1 MLRISDQEA
10 ATVRI
15 SVVIPVKDHTVELRR
30 VLADLAAQIRP
41 ADEIVVV
48 DNGFDDEVLAIARTA
63 GATAIRE
70 PEPGVAAAAA
80 AGYDAATG
88 DIIARCDADSR
99 LPRGWLAAI
108 EEAMREGRVAAVSG
122 PGYFY
127 EPPERLAAWRTTL
140 SALYMGL
147 YRWSMTGALA
157 HPPLFGSNCAFR
169 RAAWLLVRDEV
180 HRTGTH
186 IHDDVDLSVHLGA
199 HALTVRWVPAIA
211 VGIASAPLRRGAAL
225 RTTRG
230 WAALA
235 VHWPAEQPTLRWRRR
250 IRWGSSQ
257 RVRIRTARSVQDRRV
272 G

>member
-1 MLRISDQEA
+1 M
-10 ATVRI
+10 ATRI
-15 SVVIPVKDHTVELRR
+15 SVVVPVKDHAVELRR
-30 VLADLAAQIRP
+30 VLADLAAQTRP
-41 ADEIVVV
+41 ADQIVVV
-48 DNGFDDEVLAIARTA
+48 DNGPDDEVIAIARAA
-63 GATAIRE
+63 GATVVRE

-88 DIIARCDADSR
+88 DVIARCDADSR

-108 EEAMREGRVAAVSG
+108 EEAMLDPRIAAVTG
-122 PGYFY
+122 PGHFY
-127 EPPERLAAWRTTL
+127 DPPAGLDRWRSTL

-169 RAAWLLVRDEV
+169 RTAWLLVRDEV

-199 HALTVRWVPAIA
+199 HALTVRWIPAIA
-211 VGIASAPLRRGAAL
+211 VGIASAPLRRGAVL
-225 RTTRG
+225 RATRG

-235 VHWPAEQPTLRWRRR
+235 LHWPAEQPTLRWRRR
-250 IRWGSSQ
+250 IRWGGSQ
-257 RVRIRTARSVQDRRV
+257 RVRIRAARSVQDRRV

>member
-1 MLRISDQEA
+1 VSSTGGHA
-10 ATVRI
+10 VSTTRI
-15 SVVIPVKDHTVELRR
+15 SVIVPVKDHAVELCR
-30 VLADLAAQIRP
+30 VLADLAAQTRP
-41 ADEIVVV
+41 ADQVVVV
-48 DNGFDDEVLAIARTA
+48 DNGPDDEVVAIARAA
-63 GATAIRE
+63 GATVIRE
-70 PEPGVAAAAA
+70 AEPGVAAAAA

-99 LPRGWLAAI
+99 LPRGWLASVDA
-108 EEAMREGRVAAVSG
+108 AMRDRRIAAVSG

-127 EPPERLAAWRTTL
+127 DPPARLTPWRSVL

-147 YRWSMTGALA
+147 YRWTMTGALA

-169 RAAWLLVRDEV
+169 RSAWLLVRDEV

-199 HALTVRWVPAIA
+199 HALRMRWEPAIG
-211 VGIASAPLRRGAAL
+211 VGIASAPLRRGAGL
-225 RTTRG
+225 RTSRG

-235 VHWPAEQPTLRWRRR
+235 LHWPAEQPTLRWRRR

-257 RVRIRTARSVQDRRV
+257 RVRIARRAQDRRV